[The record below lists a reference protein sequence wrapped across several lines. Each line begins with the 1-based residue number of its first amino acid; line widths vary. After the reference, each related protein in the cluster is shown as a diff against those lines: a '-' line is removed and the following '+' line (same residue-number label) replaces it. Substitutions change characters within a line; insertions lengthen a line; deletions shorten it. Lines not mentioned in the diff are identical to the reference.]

1 MSWLDLIQ
9 TELILASTELLGADH
24 NWTQLSLAESNHT
37 DFFLNW
43 TDEPYILPL
52 CFWFSWSKRFEL
64 LAESCFVLI
73 LFWELESDKRLA
85 WAGV

>member
-43 TDEPYILPL
+43 TDEPYIQP
-52 CFWFSWSKRFEL
+52 
-64 LAESCFVLI
+64 
-73 LFWELESDKRLA
+73 
-85 WAGV
+85 